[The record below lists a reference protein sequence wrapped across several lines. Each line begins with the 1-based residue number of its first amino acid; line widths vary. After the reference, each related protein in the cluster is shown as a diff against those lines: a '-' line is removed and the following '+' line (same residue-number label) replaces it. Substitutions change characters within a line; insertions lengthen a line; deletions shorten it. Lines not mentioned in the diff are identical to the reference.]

1 MLSVKGSRELQVLC
15 ACDLLNEGW
24 DCPEIEV
31 LFMARPTMS
40 RVLYTQQLGRGMRL
54 YEGKESLMVF
64 DFVDNANQ
72 YNMPMSLH
80 RLFKLR
86 NYRPG
91 ELVLSPQDRR
101 AAEAELYAR
110 WEKPAAL
117 LDWPVD
123 ATDYELVDVFNWQDE
138 AEGMVSQMEFVRRV
152 NVQAET
158 IERYVREGKLVPD
171 LTVPMSEHRTF
182 KYFKEE
188 SLERYARQYGW
199 TLIDDSNR
207 KDLFLDMVRK
217 MDMSYSYKPVLL
229 KAVLRYADEKG
240 RVRLEDIAD
249 YFRTYYEARRTA
261 GLVVEK
267 ANSIFAKGNYTSS
280 EAQRNILTNPFK
292 RFEDMQMLR
301 HTRTLGIIQVDEAVW
316 KRLGEDEKAEIQQ
329 ICEEKLE
336 RYYQRLG
343 KDILR

>member
-1 MLSVKGSRELQVLC
+1 
-15 ACDLLNEGW
+15 
-24 DCPEIEV
+24 
-31 LFMARPTMS
+31 
-40 RVLYTQQLGRGMRL
+40 
-54 YEGKESLMVF
+54 MVF
-64 DFVDNANQ
+64 DFVDNASQ

-86 NYRPG
+86 KYRAG
-91 ELVLSPQDRR
+91 ELVLSPRDKR
-101 AAEAELYAR
+101 AAEAELYDR
-110 WEKPAAL
+110 REKPAAL

-123 ATDYELVDVFNWQDE
+123 ATDYELVDVFNWQEE
-138 AEGMVSQMEFVRRV
+138 AEGMVSQMGFVRRV

-171 LTVPMSEHRTF
+171 LTVPMSERRTF

-188 SLERYARQYGW
+188 SLEKYARQYGW

-207 KDLFLDMVRK
+207 KNLFMDMIRK
-217 MDMSYSYKPVLL
+217 MDMSYSYKPVLI
-229 KAVLRYADEKG
+229 KAILRYADEKG

-249 YFRTYYEARRTA
+249 YFRAYYEGRRAA

-267 ANSIFAKGNYTSS
+267 ATSIFAKGNYTNS
-280 EAQRNILTNPFK
+280 EAQKNILANPFK

-316 KRLGEDEKAEIQQ
+316 KRLGEGEKAEIERV
-329 ICEEKLE
+329 CGEKLE
-336 RYYQRLG
+336 GYYRRL
-343 KDILR
+343 I

>member
-1 MLSVKGSRELQVLC
+1 M
-15 ACDLLNEGW
+15 
-24 DCPEIEV
+24 I
-31 LFMARPTMS
+31 
-40 RVLYTQQLGRGMRL
+40 
-54 YEGKESLMVF
+54 
-64 DFVDNANQ
+64 
-72 YNMPMSLH
+72 
-80 RLFKLR
+80 
-86 NYRPG
+86 
-91 ELVLSPQDRR
+91 
-101 AAEAELYAR
+101 
-110 WEKPAAL
+110 
-117 LDWPVD
+117 
-123 ATDYELVDVFNWQDE
+123 
-138 AEGMVSQMEFVRRV
+138 SQMEFVRRV